1 MKLSMW
7 IIGNWL
13 DEYQPE
19 SLIKKGAQVIK
30 NVRYFSESADFDHD
44 YVYVGYSKDF
54 FRSDSHNVICV
65 SASDIVLL
73 QTDDVYEVFNKILRI
88 FEFYNSW
95 EMSMIELIDSGATLQ
110 ELLDASRDVF
120 QYPLVITD
128 ASHQPL
134 AIYFPDDYSNDEFE
148 NYRGI
153 QLNIPLEILTIMN
166 QELMQNI
173 KERSAYLARTKAF
186 SRPGIIKNLYR
197 KGELIGW
204 FVILDIIDENYE
216 RLLQLCDTFG
226 RLIEFWFRA
235 NQENNVLAS
244 QSDLFLDILTG
255 KESDR
260 SRIIS
265 RLQAVGWLQED
276 EKVVIQ
282 VCVSSEND
290 PAFFTLKKVIPQTF
304 SGCYVISYMSQ
315 LVLIA
320 NLRLISEKS
329 MNELLVDVLNR
340 SQTYCGISYK
350 FTNMLKLQ
358 KYFRQA
364 EIAAIYGTK
373 KPGAL
378 NYCEEYAM
386 DYLKDV
392 IRDNLTTDIRHP
404 ALKILKQYDSNNNTE
419 YYKTLM
425 EYLLNERDQRKT
437 AKMLCVHRNTLVYR
451 VNRIEEI
458 LGLDLD
464 NASLR
469 NHLLMSN
476 FIGDPEKTAINH

>member
-1 MKLSMW
+1 MW
-7 IIGNWL
+7 MIGSWL
-13 DEYQPE
+13 NEYQPE
-19 SLIKKGAQVIK
+19 SAIKNGAQVIK
-30 NVRYFSESADFDHD
+30 NVRCFSESADFNHD

-65 SASDIVLL
+65 SGSDILLL
-73 QTDDVYEVFNKILRI
+73 QTDDIYEVFNKILQI
-88 FEFYNSW
+88 FDFYNSW
-95 EMSMIELIDSGATLQ
+95 EMSMIELIDSGASLQ
-110 ELLDASRDVF
+110 ELLDVSKDVF
-120 QYPLVITD
+120 QYPLVLTD

-134 AIYFPDDYSNDEFE
+134 AINFPDDYSNGEFD

-153 QLNIPLEILTIMN
+153 QLNIPLEMLTIMN
-166 QELMQNI
+166 QELIQNI
-173 KERSAYLARTKAF
+173 QERSAYLARTKAF

-197 KGELIGW
+197 KAELIGW
-204 FVILDIIDENYE
+204 FVILDIDDENYE
-216 RLLQLCDTFG
+216 RLLQLCDTFS

-235 NQENNVLAS
+235 NQEDNVLAS

-276 EKVVIQ
+276 EKFVIQ
-282 VCVSSEND
+282 VCVGSEND

-304 SGCYVISYMSQ
+304 SGCYVIKYMSQ

-320 NLRLISEKS
+320 NLRLISEKN
-329 MNELLVDVLNR
+329 MNDLLLDVLLR

-350 FTNMLKLQ
+350 FTNMLKLHQ
-358 KYFRQA
+358 YFRQA
-364 EIAAIYGTK
+364 EIAAIYGSK
-373 KPGAL
+373 NPGAL
-378 NYCEEYAM
+378 NYCEEYAL

-392 IRDNLTTDIRHP
+392 IRDNLATDIRHP
-404 ALKILKQYDSNNNTE
+404 ALKILKHYDSRNNTE

-437 AKMLCVHRNTLVYR
+437 AKVLCIHRNTLVYR
-451 VNRIEEI
+451 VNRIDEI
-458 LGLDLD
+458 LGLDLND
-464 NASLR
+464 TSLR
-469 NHLLMSN
+469 NHILMSD
-476 FIGDPEKTAINH
+476 FIGDLDNTVIRH